1 MQLETSL
8 RELSARIAEQH
19 EGVQTVQTEEATK
32 RTFVLPFLAALGYN
46 VYDPT
51 QVTWGLGAG
60 AQKGQGNTVDY
71 TVWSDGQPIM
81 VIECKHHDAE
91 LAAEQPSHLAYAF
104 GSTGAKVGV
113 FTNGLVYQFYTD
125 QERAGVMDADPF
137 WTYDVLQGGD
147 EEIEQLKSFARTGFD
162 RNHVV
167 HGARELAYTRGI
179 RRVLQEQ
186 MQQPSDEFLQLVA
199 AHVYAGRMTHAV
211 KEQLARLTQ
220 QAFAQL
226 VNEQISDRLSTAP
239 GRALLSRTL

>member
-19 EGVQTVQTEEATK
+19 EDVQTEEATK
-32 RTFVLPFLAALGYN
+32 RTFVLPFLAALDYN

-60 AQKGQGNTVDY
+60 AQNGQVKTGDY

-81 VIECKHHDAE
+81 VIECRHHDTD
-91 LAAEQPSHLAYAF
+91 LAATQPSQLAHAF

-113 FTNGLVYQFYTD
+113 FTNGLAYEFYTD
-125 QERAGVMDADPF
+125 QERPGVMDADPF
-137 WTYDVLQGGD
+137 WTYDVLASGD
-147 EEIEQLKSFARTGFD
+147 EEVEQLRNFARTSFD

-179 RRVLQEQ
+179 RRVLKEQ

-199 AHVYAGRMTHAV
+199 AHLYTGRMTHAV

-220 QAFAQL
+220 KAFTQL
-226 VNEQISDRLSTAP
+226 VNEQISDRLSTPP